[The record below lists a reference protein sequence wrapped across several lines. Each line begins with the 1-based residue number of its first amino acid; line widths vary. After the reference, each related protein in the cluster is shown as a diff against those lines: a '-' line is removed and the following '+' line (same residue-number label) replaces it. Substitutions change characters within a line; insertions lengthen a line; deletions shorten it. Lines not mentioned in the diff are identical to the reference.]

1 MTKRKLD
8 CVIKESIQINTI
20 SKKKKLEGNA
30 EKGIIYQASS
40 VSSIIYSDNN
50 IKSLLKSYLP
60 NANIEDIYLF
70 KVIGDHVY
78 YNFVNNLKTK
88 LIYETKDKI
97 VSDDKFYVII
107 EQSINQDQNISSAI
121 LLKLYNKNNKNQIKI
136 LPIVTSINGIED
148 ALLLSEFRK
157 DQELCTLK
165 IKVDSIPD
173 WFRENQ
179 SINVYLDNLIEI
191 IKLSIEYKSPS
202 KIPDDKI
209 IEIMNT
215 SYAEYEKIHQELL
228 NRLELTDDEGIDQL
242 SLVDK
247 NQDEFVASSSIKKT
261 VSWDPTVEDN
271 EGHTIRRKK
280 HKFKVKTKEKDEV
293 EEYFE
298 QCITSWNWD
307 QKIWEERYFNTN
319 RLDSDK
325 FQHLLDKH
333 CDRIMG
339 AFGSHISTKH
349 HYDRPECY
357 HGCGEVKEEILN
369 KIIEGYIFLIN
380 CSPNLLNLFREY
392 QESML
397 EAFSQCDIDM
407 LGFYKAHPELKL
419 INLIEK
425 RIGNID
431 IDGKDQNSIIIPI
444 SDDKTDTEILV
455 DITNYDQENSELKLT
470 GNITDNHEQL
480 STI

>member
-1 MTKRKLD
+1 MTKRKLED
-8 CVIKESIQINTI
+8 
-20 SKKKKLEGNA
+20 NA
-30 EKGIIYQASS
+30 EKDIIYQASS
-40 VSSIIYSDNN
+40 VSSIIYSDKN
-50 IKSLLKSYLP
+50 IKLLLKSYLP

-70 KVIGDHVY
+70 KIIEDHVY

-121 LLKLYNKNNKNQIKI
+121 LLKLYNKNNKNQLEI
-136 LPIVTSINGIED
+136 LPVIDNEDTVDLLKNLKKQLKSWPEELKKLRMITDDIPEWYNTQLPINI
-148 ALLLSEFRK
+148 S
-157 DQELCTLK
+157 
-165 IKVDSIPD
+165 
-173 WFRENQ
+173 
-179 SINVYLDNLIEI
+179 NLIEI
-191 IKLSIEYKSPS
+191 IKLSIKYKSPHQ
-202 KIPDDKI
+202 IPDDKI
-209 IEIMNT
+209 IEIMST

-319 RLDSDK
+319 KLDSDK
-325 FQHLLDKH
+325 FQHLLDKY
-333 CDRIMG
+333 CDQIRG
-339 AFGSHISTKH
+339 AFGGHVSKKH
-349 HYDRPECY
+349 LYDRPECY

-397 EAFSQCDIDM
+397 ESFSQCDIDM

-425 RIGNID
+425 RISNID

-455 DITNYDQENSELKLT
+455 DITNYNQENSELKLT
-470 GNITDNHEQL
+470 GDIVDSYE
-480 STI
+480 

>member
-1 MTKRKLD
+1 MNKKRKLED
-8 CVIKESIQINTI
+8 
-20 SKKKKLEGNA
+20 NA
-30 EKGIIYQASS
+30 EKGIIYQTSS
-40 VSSIIYSDNN
+40 VSGTMYSDKS

-70 KVIGDHVY
+70 KVIEDHVY

-121 LLKLYNKNNKNQIKI
+121 LLKLYNKNQLEI
-136 LPIVTSINGIED
+136 LPVIDNEDTVDLLKNLKKQLKLGSEELKKLRIITDDIPEWYNAQLPINI
-148 ALLLSEFRK
+148 S
-157 DQELCTLK
+157 
-165 IKVDSIPD
+165 
-173 WFRENQ
+173 
-179 SINVYLDNLIEI
+179 NLIEI
-191 IKLSIEYKSPS
+191 IKLSIKYKSPHQ
-202 KIPDDKI
+202 IPDDKI

-215 SYAEYEKIHQELL
+215 PYAEYEKSHQELL
-228 NRLELTDDEGIDQL
+228 NGLKLTDDEEIDQL

-247 NQDEFVASSSIKKT
+247 NQDEFVASANIKKA
-261 VSWDPTVEDN
+261 VSWDPVVEDN

-325 FQHLLDKH
+325 FKELIDKY
-333 CDRIMG
+333 CDEIIVKNLG
-339 AFGSHISTKH
+339 NQVLSKH
-349 HYDRPECY
+349 HYDNCNNTSCNHTES
-357 HGCGEVKEEILN
+357 HKSLD
-369 KIIEGYIFLIN
+369 KIIEGYVFLIN
-380 CSPNLLNLFREY
+380 YSPNLFTLLKENQEIAFR
-392 QESML
+392 
-397 EAFSQCDIDM
+397 AFSQCDVDV

-419 INLIEK
+419 TSLIGK

-431 IDGKDQNSIIIPI
+431 IVVKDQGNIINPI
-444 SDDKTDTEILV
+444 SYDKIDTEILIDV
-455 DITNYDQENSELKLT
+455 TNYDQENSELKLT

>member
-1 MTKRKLD
+1 MTKRKLED
-8 CVIKESIQINTI
+8 
-20 SKKKKLEGNA
+20 NA
-30 EKGIIYQASS
+30 EKDIIYQASS
-40 VSSIIYSDNN
+40 VSSIIYSDKN
-50 IKSLLKSYLP
+50 IKLLLKSYLP

-70 KVIGDHVY
+70 KIIEDHVY

-121 LLKLYNKNNKNQIKI
+121 LLKLYNKNNKNQLEI
-136 LPIVTSINGIED
+136 LPVIDNEDTVDLLKNLKKQLKSWPEELKKLRMITDDIPEWYNTQLPINI
-148 ALLLSEFRK
+148 S
-157 DQELCTLK
+157 
-165 IKVDSIPD
+165 
-173 WFRENQ
+173 
-179 SINVYLDNLIEI
+179 NLIEI
-191 IKLSIEYKSPS
+191 IKLSIKYKSPYQ
-202 KIPDDKI
+202 IPDDKI

-228 NRLELTDDEGIDQL
+228 NRLELTDDEGVDQL